1 MFHLNKKNHPK
12 LQTKN
17 CQQMLD
23 SAFEVMMIQ
32 HFQIC
37 QMISSKLFG
46 HFFLNEFLLKVF
58 YDAIRKIKKF
68 SNRILVSK
76 GKSFFI
82 LQQTEG
88 NKKCKNDAQ
97 KFAESRAFHKPQGIK
112 FVNAIF
118 KTGIFQTRFLFHID
132 IQNQTQIVSR
142 DTKPEPNLTFL
153 VKTN

>member
-1 MFHLNKKNHPK
+1 MMRFVK
-12 LQTKN
+12 LK
-17 CQQMLD
+17 
-23 SAFEVMMIQ
+23 S
-32 HFQIC
+32 FQIEF
-37 QMISSKLFG
+37 SSQKENHSSYF
-46 HFFLNEFLLKVF
+46 NRRRE
-58 YDAIRKIKKF
+58 IK
-68 SNRILVSK
+68 SV
-76 GKSFFI
+76 
-82 LQQTEG
+82 
-88 NKKCKNDAQ
+88 KNDAQ